1 MKTPILACLLLFTVL
16 FGSTFV
22 WSQTEKIN
30 FKDASG
36 KRQGY
41 WVYTGKDRPKSG
53 YPATAKIEE
62 GRYKDS
68 RKIGIWIKYYSDG
81 KTVKQKVTYVNNRP
95 EGAYSK
101 FHPNGVIK
109 EVGVIAKNIN
119 KDSLKRYYENGT
131 LAYAANYQLGKENGT
146 VKHYYSNGQLQFEYH
161 SAAGVPAGK
170 ATRYFENGDIK
181 EILQYDGKG
190 IVRKSEKREMVSPP
204 VKSTE
209 TKEQKK
215 QPPFSDSPNTRGI
228 KFNPNGYN
236 KVYNSNDD
244 IWQDGNFKNGVL
256 WEGKVYEYDS
266 DGILLKVKV
275 FKNGIYHSDGQ
286 L

>member
-1 MKTPILACLLLFTVL
+1 MKTLVQAWLLLSFVL
-16 FGSTFV
+16 FGDNV
-22 WSQTEKIN
+22 LWSQTEKIN
-30 FKDASG
+30 VKDASG

-41 WVYTGKDRPKSG
+41 WIYTGKDRPKSG
-53 YPATAKIEE
+53 YPAASKIEE

-68 RKIGIWIKYYSDG
+68 RKTGLWIKYYTDG

-101 FHPNGVIK
+101 YYPNGVIK
-109 EVGVIAKNIN
+109 EVGIIAKNTN
-119 KDSLKRYYENGT
+119 KDSLRRYHENGK
-131 LAYAANYQLGKENGT
+131 LAYSAYYQLGKENGT
-146 VKHYYSNGQLQFEYH
+146 VKHFYSNGQLQFEY
-161 SAAGVPAGK
+161 SSTAGVPSGK

-181 EILQYDGKG
+181 EILEYDGKG
-190 IVRKSEKREMVSPP
+190 IVSKSEKREMVSPP
-204 VKSTE
+204 VKTE
-209 TKEQKK
+209 EIKEQKK
-215 QPPFSDSPNTRGI
+215 HAPVSESPNTRGI